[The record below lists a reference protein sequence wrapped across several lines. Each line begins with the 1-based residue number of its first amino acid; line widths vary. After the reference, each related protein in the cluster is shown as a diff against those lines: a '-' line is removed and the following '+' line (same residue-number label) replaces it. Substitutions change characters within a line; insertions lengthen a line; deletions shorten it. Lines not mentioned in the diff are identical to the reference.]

1 MKRSNTFYLAVSTM
15 NGEPLSKADY
25 KRMDTLT
32 KQAQEIVD
40 ESDRR
45 LTLAVAK
52 T

>member
-1 MKRSNTFYLAVSTM
+1 MKRSNTWYIAVSTM

-25 KRMDTLT
+25 KRMAEVE
-32 KQAQEIVD
+32 KKAQEAVD

-45 LTLAVAK
+45 LTIAVAK